1 MWKYLGRAALSPRWS
16 LLFCFSFRLYFE
28 GLTLAF
34 PKPNSMVSGDTCFKN
49 VGGKFWYQKKK
60 KNQKIKSFRI
70 RALESTIGSS
80 ERQFSGLEDGQL
92 SQA

>member
-1 MWKYLGRAALSPRWS
+1 MWKYLGRASLSPRWS
-16 LLFCFSFRLYFE
+16 LLFCFSFRLYFG

-34 PKPNSMVSGDTCFKN
+34 PELNSMVSGDTCFKN

-60 KNQKIKSFRI
+60 NQKIKSCRM
-70 RALESTIGSS
+70 RALESTIGSG